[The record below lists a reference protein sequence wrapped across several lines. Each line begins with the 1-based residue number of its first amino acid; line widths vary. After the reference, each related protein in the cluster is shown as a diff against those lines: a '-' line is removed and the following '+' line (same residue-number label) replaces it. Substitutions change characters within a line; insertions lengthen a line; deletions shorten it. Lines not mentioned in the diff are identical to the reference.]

1 MFCFEV
7 KIRAQ
12 EKRNEEFRNSLPETY
27 NVKGNNVPKELAR
40 NKSNPIILTNISQNP
55 KILPSVIGFHKK
67 YNLKP

>member
-40 NKSNPIILTNISQNP
+40 NKSNPIILA
-55 KILPSVIGFHKK
+55 K
-67 YNLKP
+67 YLTKS